1 MERLFFYL
9 SLRSFADLL
18 VTASVKAYKVE
29 LHLWLDVQTQS
40 TGDPSF
46 MDYIQTEAD
55 DNWYSLSQ

>member
-9 SLRSFADLL
+9 SPRSFVDLL
-18 VTASVKAYKVE
+18 VTASAEAYEVE

-40 TGDPSF
+40 TGGPSF

>member
-18 VTASVKAYKVE
+18 VTAFVKAYEVE
-29 LHLWLDVQTQS
+29 LHPWPDVQTQS
-40 TGDPSF
+40 TGGPSF

>member
-9 SLRSFADLL
+9 SPRSFVNLL
-18 VTASVKAYKVE
+18 VTASAKAYEVE
-29 LHLWLDVQTQS
+29 LHLWPDVQTQS
-40 TGDPSF
+40 TGGPSF

>member
-1 MERLFFYL
+1 MERLFFL
-9 SLRSFADLL
+9 SVTALFADLL
-18 VTASVKAYKVE
+18 VTASAKAYEVE

>member
-9 SLRSFADLL
+9 SPRSFVNLL
-18 VTASVKAYKVE
+18 VTASTKAYKVE
-29 LHLWLDVQTQS
+29 LHLWPDVQTQS
-40 TGDPSF
+40 TGEPSF